1 MIIMVIWW
9 MTFGTAYYILN
20 YNRTEENEIVPNIFN
35 WWALDTF
42 EYVYELGL
50 GEFHT
55 DSFTTSGRH
64 GAMCYCLFLAATF
77 LINIVFLNMLIA
89 IMADTYAMATEQKE
103 NNARITKLKIMGD
116 YIQLI
121 RDVVNDEIERTA

>member
-1 MIIMVIWW
+1 MIIMLIWW

-20 YNRTEENEIVPNIFN
+20 YNRDESNAIMPNIFN
-35 WWALDTF
+35 WWVLDTF

-50 GEFHT
+50 GEFQT
-55 DSFTTSGRH
+55 DSFSTSSRQ

-89 IMADTYAMATEQKE
+89 IMADTYAMATE
-103 NNARITKLKIMGD
+103 
-116 YIQLI
+116 
-121 RDVVNDEIERTA
+121 